1 MEEPPLKH
9 VRGKRGS
16 SATASSWQER
26 EMTRQQEG
34 GQRAWRVQRQPEV
47 DEKEQD
53 DEQEEEQNGVV
64 DENMMDAGGDEDEE
78 VAVQVAKINAA
89 TFTYPE
95 PEPTEFPGGPSDKGV
110 LSFYAG
116 HIARH
121 IFDGQVR
128 EVLTV
133 VSHGRKV

>member
-1 MEEPPLKH
+1 
-9 VRGKRGS
+9 
-16 SATASSWQER
+16 
-26 EMTRQQEG
+26 
-34 GQRAWRVQRQPEV
+34 EV

-53 DEQEEEQNGVV
+53 AEKEEQNGEEED
-64 DENMMDAGGDEDEE
+64 DENMMDAGGDVEEE
-78 VAVQVAKINAA
+78 VVVQAAKINAA

-95 PEPTEFPGGPSDKGV
+95 PEPAEFPGGPSDKGV
-110 LSFYAG
+110 LSLYAG